1 MCWPELGQACDGISS
16 IKAGRDFRHC
26 SNHISDKSKIAYMA
40 GPAAIENLVLHATK
54 ENRATIDYLAI
65 HRSRLFHLMNTAIAQ
80 GKTHVYRDLS
90 PHLIKALVTIGK
102 LTGEINE
109 FAAASVNIT
118 NNNFAVMNSPV
129 VAEFQSEII
138 DALRPYPEAW
148 AAVLSVIERHH
159 EPQMKLIESAEAP
172 Q

>member
-1 MCWPELGQACDGISS
+1 
-16 IKAGRDFRHC
+16 
-26 SNHISDKSKIAYMA
+26 MA
-40 GPAAIENLVLHATK
+40 GPAAIEELALHATK

-102 LTGEINE
+102 ITGEIND

-118 NNNFAVMNSPV
+118 TNNIAVMNSPV

-148 AAVLSVIERHH
+148 AGCSFRYRAAS
-159 EPQMKLIESAEAP
+159 
-172 Q
+172 

>member
-1 MCWPELGQACDGISS
+1 
-16 IKAGRDFRHC
+16 
-26 SNHISDKSKIAYMA
+26 MA